1 MPEAA
6 AQDIFLGTRDC
17 QGYVEPCRF
26 GEGEGA
32 YDDLDELGFGLMFH
46 GFDYPDET
54 GENHAES
61 ALLATAMK
69 NGIIEFIRPE
79 ECEIVKP
86 IRSMKPKAF
95 VQDDNFS
102 GLKEEGLL

>member
-1 MPEAA
+1 
-6 AQDIFLGTRDC
+6 
-17 QGYVEPCRF
+17 
-26 GEGEGA
+26 
-32 YDDLDELGFGLMFH
+32 MFH

-54 GENHAES
+54 GENMLKARFWRP
-61 ALLATAMK
+61 AMK